1 MKNLS
6 MIILALTCALG
17 FASCSENQNPIEE
30 NVTSSTSDTSSN
42 NAITSKDAAAPWV
55 LQFQERFNVGSN
67 LDQWNKEQRSDYN
80 SWYCDY
86 YSSVPTT
93 QWRDGKQC
101 LEIKTTKLSAYKY
114 QSGFISSYYQYKPE
128 NNTEYMLSANI
139 KLIAMDGS
147 NYKSFK
153 DTYGAW
159 PAFWSVQGN
168 AWPVQGEIDIM
179 EGYSF
184 APNSSRFTSNLFYG
198 TSSGSNIL
206 GNSAE
211 RNYSSSFNIDSNNGW
226 HLYESFW
233 KMKNNVVTVTIKL
246 DNVTVSTYTNSSVG
260 NLNLNNFGPHS
271 IILNMNVGSK
281 DSNFIDPGKINLF
294 TSTIMW
300 VDDVT
305 VYKRPI

>member
-1 MKNLS
+1 MRKLNSITL
-6 MIILALTCALG
+6 MLTCVFGLL
-17 FASCSENQNPIEE
+17 SCAENPVTEKESAPIST
-30 NVTSSTSDTSSN
+30 NVSTKKVAGSPWIKQFEDTF
-42 NAITSKDAAAPWV
+42 D
-55 LQFQERFNVGSN
+55 VGSS
-67 LDQWNKEQRSDYN
+67 LSQWTKEQRADYN

-86 YSSVPTT
+86 AASVPTT

-101 LEIKTTKLSAYKY
+101 LEIKTTKLNAYKY
-114 QSGFISSYYQYKPE
+114 QSGFITSNYQYKPE

-139 KLIAMDGS
+139 KLIAMDGA
-147 NYKSFK
+147 NYRSFK

-168 AWPVQGEIDIM
+168 GWPTKGEIDIM

-184 APNSSRFTSNLFYG
+184 APNASRFTSNIFYG
-198 TSSGSNIL
+198 TSVGTNLL

-211 RNYSSSFNIDSNNGW
+211 RNYPGNFNIDGNNGW

-233 KMKNNVVTVTIKL
+233 KMKDNVVTVTIKV
-246 DNVTVSTYTNSSVG
+246 DNVTVATYTNGSAQ
-260 NLNLNNFGPHS
+260 NLNFNNFGTHS
-271 IILNMNVGSK
+271 VIFNVNVGSK
-281 DSNFIDPGKINLF
+281 DSNFIDPNKLNLF
-294 TSTIMW
+294 STVMMW

>member
-1 MKNLS
+1 MRKLNSITL
-6 MIILALTCALG
+6 MLTCVFGLL
-17 FASCSENQNPIEE
+17 SCAENPVTENESAPIST
-30 NVTSSTSDTSSN
+30 NVSTKKVAGSPWIKQFEDTF
-42 NAITSKDAAAPWV
+42 D
-55 LQFQERFNVGSN
+55 VGSS
-67 LDQWNKEQRSDYN
+67 LSQWTKEQRADYN

-86 YSSVPTT
+86 ASSVPTT

-101 LEIKTTKLSAYKY
+101 LEIKTTKLNTYKY
-114 QSGFISSYYQYKPE
+114 QSGFITSNYQYKPE

-139 KLIAMDGS
+139 KLIAMDGA
-147 NYKSFK
+147 NYRSFK

-168 AWPVQGEIDIM
+168 GWPTKGEIDIM

-184 APNSSRFTSNLFYG
+184 APNASRFTSNIFYG
-198 TSSGSNIL
+198 TSVGTNLL

-211 RNYSSSFNIDSNNGW
+211 RNYPGNFNIDGNNGW

-233 KMKNNVVTVTIKL
+233 KMKDNVVTVTIKV
-246 DNVTVSTYTNSSVG
+246 DNVTVATYTNGSAQ
-260 NLNLNNFGPHS
+260 NLNFNNFGTHS
-271 IILNMNVGSK
+271 VIFNVNVGSK
-281 DSNFIDPGKINLF
+281 DSNFIDPNKLNLF
-294 TSTIMW
+294 STVMMW

>member
-1 MKNLS
+1 MKKLNL
-6 MIILALTCALG
+6 LALTVTCVLGLG
-17 FASCSENQNPIEE
+17 FTSCGDDVAPAAKDQSANAG
-30 NVTSSTSDTSSN
+30 TKTSTS
-42 NAITSKDAAAPWV
+42 KAASAPWV
-55 LQFQERFNVGSN
+55 KQFEDTFDVGSN
-67 LDQWNKEQRSDYN
+67 LSQWTKEQRADYN

-86 YSSVPTT
+86 ASSVPTT

-101 LEIKTTKLSAYKY
+101 LEIKTTKLSTYKY
-114 QSGFISSYYQYKPE
+114 QSGFISSNYQYKPE

-139 KLIAMDGS
+139 KLVAMDGGT
-147 NYKSFK
+147 YKSFTQ
-153 DTYGAW
+153 TYGAW
-159 PAFWSVQGN
+159 PAFWSVQQNG
-168 AWPVQGEIDIM
+168 WPTKGEIDIM

-198 TSSGSNIL
+198 TSSGANQL

-211 RNYSSSFNIDSNNGW
+211 RNYPGNFDINGNGGW

-233 KMKNNVVTVTIKL
+233 KMKDNVVTVTIKV
-246 DNVTVSTYTNSSVG
+246 DNVTVSTYTNGSAG

-271 IILNMNVGSK
+271 IIFNLNVGSK
-281 DSNFIDPGKINLF
+281 DSNFIDPNKINLF
-294 TSTIMW
+294 STVMMW

>member
-1 MKNLS
+1 MKKSSMLS
-6 MIILALTCALG
+6 LSLTCFLG
-17 FASCSENQNPIEE
+17 FASCSENLIPVAEKQLA
-30 NVTSSTSDTSSN
+30 STSTSLNSN
-42 NAITSKDAAAPWV
+42 TSKMAATPWV
-55 LQFQERFNVGSN
+55 KQFEETFDVGSN
-67 LDQWNKEQRSDYN
+67 LSQWNKEQRSDYN

-101 LEIKTTKLSAYKY
+101 LEIKTTKLSTYKY

-139 KLIAMDGS
+139 KLIAMDGA
-147 NYKSFK
+147 NYKSFT

-168 AWPVQGEIDIM
+168 AWPTQGEIDIM

-184 APNSSRFTSNLFYG
+184 APNASRFTSNLFYG
-198 TSSGSNIL
+198 TTSGTNQL
-206 GNSAE
+206 GNAAE
-211 RNYSSSFNIDSNNGW
+211 RGYPSTFDVNGNSGW

-233 KMKNNVVTVTIKL
+233 SVKNNVATVTIKL
-246 DNVTVSTYTNSSVG
+246 DNVTVSSYTNSSVS
-260 NLNLNNFGPHS
+260 NLNLNNFGPHN
-271 IILNMNVGSK
+271 IVLNMNVGSK
-281 DSNFIDPGKINLF
+281 DSNFIDPNKINLF
-294 TSTIMW
+294 TSTMMW

-305 VYKRPI
+305 VYKRSI

>member
-1 MKNLS
+1 MRKLNSITL
-6 MIILALTCALG
+6 MLTCVFGLL
-17 FASCSENQNPIEE
+17 SCAENPVTEKESAPIST
-30 NVTSSTSDTSSN
+30 NVSTKKVAGS
-42 NAITSKDAAAPWV
+42 PWV
-55 LQFQERFNVGSN
+55 KQFEDTFDVGSS
-67 LDQWNKEQRSDYN
+67 LSQWTKEQRADYN

-86 YSSVPTT
+86 AASVPTT

-101 LEIKTTKLSAYKY
+101 LEIKTTKLNAYKY
-114 QSGFISSYYQYKPE
+114 QSGFITSNYQYKPE

-139 KLIAMDGS
+139 KLIAMDGA
-147 NYKSFK
+147 NYRSFK

-168 AWPVQGEIDIM
+168 GWPTKGEIDIM

-184 APNSSRFTSNLFYG
+184 APNASRFTSNIFYG
-198 TSSGSNIL
+198 TSVGTNLL

-211 RNYSSSFNIDSNNGW
+211 RNYPGNFNIDGNNGW

-233 KMKNNVVTVTIKL
+233 KMKDNVVTVTIKV
-246 DNVTVSTYTNSSVG
+246 DNVTVATYTNGSAQ
-260 NLNLNNFGPHS
+260 NLNFNNFGTHS
-271 IILNMNVGSK
+271 VIFNVNVGSK
-281 DSNFIDPGKINLF
+281 DSNFIDPNKLNLF
-294 TSTIMW
+294 STVMMW